1 VLVVLEV
8 LKVLLL
14 MAQLIRQIILSQK
27 HLSLEQME
35 VKVVLGH
42 PILLMEVV
50 DLNWNMLEGMLM
62 VFQLRFI
69 RGVVDIIL
77 LMAAFA
83 QAVVE
88 QVLEEM
94 GTKLLVNIVE
104 QTAEQ
109 GFQAHYGQT
118 LLLLM
123 VQVGVVLVMRIRGQV
138 VMVELEGVLT

>member
-14 MAQLIRQIILSQK
+14 MAQLIRQIQISQK

-50 DLNWNMLEGMLM
+50 DLNWNFVEGMLM

-69 RGVVDIIL
+69 TGVLDLIL
-77 LMAAFA
+77 AAACA

-88 QVLEEM
+88 QVLEDL
-94 GTKLLVNIVE
+94 GLLLVVATVG

-123 VQVGVVLVMRIRGQV
+123 VQVGVVLVMAVWGLV
-138 VMVELEGVLT
+138 VMVDMEGVL